1 MSGGHFTILVFARLR
16 ALKGEGGIT
25 LVEGLIAMTLFLVV
39 ATGLVGVL
47 TAGIA
52 SHRYARENTFAQ
64 QKAMEQIE
72 LARRLTYDKVG
83 IASGNPPGDLQATTP
98 LTLNGLKATMTT
110 QVSFVDDAVPGS
122 YATLANYKKVVVTVT
137 RDGNSKVLTRQVT
150 YIAPVNRAPY
160 GGINNA
166 IVNVL
171 VTDEALNTPVPSVT
185 VWLTNGP
192 STDRS
197 DTTDAAGRV
206 SFPSLLTGSQK
217 YKITVPSSSG
227 YETLTEYQPPN
238 AAAEFA
244 LSASQT
250 KDAALRIYKKHVVN
264 VTVEDSSG
272 NPYTSALT
280 LYAGS
285 DRRGE
290 AIPITGPTYTLQKLA
305 GEWLVPGVSYSF
317 AARTASGLFSAT
329 VPAGQLPVGYP
340 GNLSSDVVLQ
350 LSSGTFSTLNATVT
364 VTDSSGTKLAN
375 ARVDITSGPVPTYVT
390 GVTASNGTVTLAV
403 PLGNGY
409 TITAWDSSGLRKSTP
424 LTNQNISSNQNFS
437 VTVN

>member
-1 MSGGHFTILVFARLR
+1 
-16 ALKGEGGIT
+16 
-25 LVEGLIAMTLFLVV
+25 MTLFLVV
-39 ATGLVGVL
+39 AMGLVGVL

-137 RDGNSKVLTRQVT
+137 RDGDSKVLTRQVT

-197 DTTDAAGRV
+197 DMTDAAGRV

-264 VTVEDSSG
+264 VTVEDLVRE
-272 NPYTSALT
+272 PLHRRADPVCRLRP
-280 LYAGS
+280 A
-285 DRRGE
+285 RRGDPDHRSDLHAPE
-290 AIPITGPTYTLQKLA
+290 ARRRVARA
-305 GEWLVPGVSYSF
+305 GRLVLVRCPNRFGSVLGHCAGGAAPG
-317 AARTASGLFSAT
+317 RLSGQPEL
-329 VPAGQLPVGYP
+329 
-340 GNLSSDVVLQ
+340 
-350 LSSGTFSTLNATVT
+350 
-364 VTDSSGTKLAN
+364 
-375 ARVDITSGPVPTYVT
+375 
-390 GVTASNGTVTLAV
+390 
-403 PLGNGY
+403 
-409 TITAWDSSGLRKSTP
+409 
-424 LTNQNISSNQNFS
+424 
-437 VTVN
+437 